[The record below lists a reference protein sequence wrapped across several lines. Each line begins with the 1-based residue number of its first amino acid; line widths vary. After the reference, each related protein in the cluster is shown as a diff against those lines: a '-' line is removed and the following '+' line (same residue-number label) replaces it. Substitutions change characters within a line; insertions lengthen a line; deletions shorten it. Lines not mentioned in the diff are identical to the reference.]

1 VIDCW
6 LGLEL
11 PPELE
16 AAFRDEHAR
25 KSVGQVRTVALLVV
39 LVYLSYVPITA
50 YYPNERGEPFPHREL
65 VIHLEIVGM
74 TISVA
79 FAALTFFRWFPKI
92 AQPATAA
99 AMFAIGAQTS
109 AVTLLLPHP
118 FDAMGLA
125 SIVIVL
131 LATFTCMRLRFVWA
145 SAASLAVVAA
155 FAFELVVLGSFQR
168 PHILAASV
176 YLATAIVLGMFVAW
190 LLERLVRNEFVQA
203 RSLDEE
209 RQKSE
214 RLLLNVLPVPIAAR
228 LKAGESAIAD
238 SFGEATVLFADVVGF
253 TPLAAT
259 MKPEALV
266 ALLNDMF
273 VAFDGIAAR
282 HGLEKIKT
290 IGDAY
295 MAAAGLPE
303 PRADHA
309 ALAVQA
315 ALEMLAAVKRLD
327 EERGVKLDLRIG
339 VHSGPVVAGVIGKSK
354 FAYDLWGDTVNTAS
368 RMESHGVPGAVQV
381 SAETRA
387 RLGDRFKVVERPGLN
402 VKGKGVMSAF
412 LVEAEST

>member
-11 PPELE
+11 PSGLE
-16 AAFRDEHAR
+16 AAFREDFAR
-25 KSVGQVRTVALLVV
+25 KSIRQVRTVALLVV
-39 LVYLSYVPITA
+39 LVYLSYIPITY
-50 YYPNERGEPFPHREL
+50 YYPNEHGEPFPHRDL
-65 VIHLEIVGM
+65 VIHLELVGM
-74 TISVA
+74 TISIA
-79 FAALTFFRWFPKI
+79 FAALTLFGWFARV
-92 AQPATAA
+92 AQPVTAA
-99 AMFAIGAQTS
+99 AMFAIGAQSS

-118 FDAMGLA
+118 FDAMGL
-125 SIVIVL
+125 SSVVIVI

-145 SAASLAVVAA
+145 TTASLAIAA
-155 FAFELVVLGSFQR
+155 ACAFEQALFGAFER

-176 YLATAIVLGMFVAW
+176 YLATALVLGMFVAW
-190 LLERLVRNEFVQA
+190 LLEKLVRNDFLQT

-214 RLLLNVLPVPIAAR
+214 RLLLNVLPVSIAAR

-303 PRADHA
+303 PRTDHA

-315 ALEMLAAVKRLD
+315 ALEMLQAVKKLN

-339 VHSGPVVAGVIGKSK
+339 VHSGPVVAGVIGRSK

-368 RMESHGVPGAVQV
+368 RMESHGVPGQVQV

-387 RLGDRFKVVERPGLN
+387 RLGDRFRFVERAGLQ
-402 VKGKGVMSAF
+402 VKGKGAMSAF
-412 LVEAEST
+412 LVERA